1 MEGREKLRKSPC
13 YWLTGRENAV
23 CCPINPSRVALTSSA
38 RNPILVDFRG
48 VEGPMLQP
56 VRQALEKR
64 AAEGKP
70 TSSLAETT
78 MVVVG
83 IVSLLAVAV
92 LVIFG
97 K

>member
-1 MEGREKLRKSPC
+1 
-13 YWLTGRENAV
+13 
-23 CCPINPSRVALTSSA
+23 
-38 RNPILVDFRG
+38 
-48 VEGPMLQP
+48 MLQP

>member
-1 MEGREKLRKSPC
+1 
-13 YWLTGRENAV
+13 
-23 CCPINPSRVALTSSA
+23 
-38 RNPILVDFRG
+38 
-48 VEGPMLQP
+48 MLQA

-70 TSSLAETT
+70 TSSPAEMT